1 MAQFVKRYDNIN
13 DLVDAPLAT
22 TVTQTNWSNLIMPPG
37 NYQYNT
43 PIYDMNAEG
52 LYTIF
57 NSGVDGGWRIIYNSD
72 IYQLMSAF
80 AWLAVY
86 GRADESYNNAILA
99 TLAKTKKL
107 SLRCGR
113 TCEWAQSL
121 LNSVGV
127 QNRIVRLLTADT
139 PNNFDDGHVAIEVKI
154 NGAWKLWDLANDR
167 YFVDGSNNH
176 LSLKDYFATP
186 TKNSVIIADSGCDN
200 EGYGSYQHHTAVYYD
215 MRFRSEAL
223 TQSWIDRIYQIPG
236 IDDGVLTYFYLP
248 PGTESR
254 QAYVLGLSPNFRVVS
269 QSTWN
274 SMFYP

>member
-1 MAQFVKRYDNIN
+1 MNQFIKRYDNIN
-13 DLVDAPLAT
+13 ELVDAPLAT

-43 PIYDMNAEG
+43 PIYDLSAEG
-52 LYTIF
+52 LYCIF
-57 NSGVDGGWRIIYNSD
+57 NAGVDGGWRIIYNSD
-72 IYQLMSAF
+72 IYQLMSGI

-86 GRADESYNNAILA
+86 GRYDEGYSYASLTA
-99 TLAKTKKL
+99 MAKTKKL

-113 TCEWAQSL
+113 TCEWAQYL

-154 NGAWKLWDLANDR
+154 NGVWKLWDLASDR
-167 YFVDGSNNH
+167 YFVDASLNH
-176 LSLKDYFATP
+176 LSLQDYFTASA
-186 TKNSVIIADSGCDN
+186 KDSVIIADSSADN

-215 MRFRSEAL
+215 MRFRSEGL

-236 IDDGVLTYFYLP
+236 IDSGGLTYFYLP
-248 PGTESR
+248 AGAESR
-254 QAYVLGLSPNFRVVS
+254 QSYVTGLSPNFRVITES
-269 QSTWN
+269 SWN
-274 SMFYP
+274 AMFYL